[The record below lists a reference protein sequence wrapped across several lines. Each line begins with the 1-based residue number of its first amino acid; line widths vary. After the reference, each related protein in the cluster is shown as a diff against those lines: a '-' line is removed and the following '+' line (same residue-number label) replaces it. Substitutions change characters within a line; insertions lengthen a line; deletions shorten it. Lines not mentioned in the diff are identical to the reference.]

1 MVNYSIYSL
10 LYKMS
15 LMTSHLR
22 MQKHTYQ
29 NIRISY
35 THFYIA
41 KEQLPKKPL
50 FHISYIQLLY
60 VFG

>member
-50 FHISYIQLLY
+50 FLNSYI
-60 VFG
+60 

>member
-22 MQKHTYQ
+22 MQKT
-29 NIRISY
+29 
-35 THFYIA
+35 
-41 KEQLPKKPL
+41 
-50 FHISYIQLLY
+50 HISKH
-60 VFG
+60 

>member
-35 THFYIA
+35 THFLHNKRA
-41 KEQLPKKPL
+41 ASEESAL
-50 FHISYIQLLY
+50 S
-60 VFG
+60 